1 MLPERQFIERVR
13 RMAGRSGAHEIV
25 RSIGDDC
32 AILQVQN
39 GEQLLVTTDLCVE
52 DVHFR
57 RKWHPAQSVGHRCL
71 ARGLSDIAAMG
82 GKPVACFLSLG
93 IPSTMQQKWVDEFLR
108 GLLRLAQ
115 KFKVTLAGGDTSGAD
130 KITADILVLGTV
142 PAGKAVL
149 RSGARPGDHV
159 YVTGELGG
167 AAAELNHLFAGKKIQ
182 PKPTNR
188 HFYPIP
194 RIEIGQLLRKK
205 GLATSMIDISDG
217 LSVDLA
223 HICEEGRVSALVEA
237 SAIPAAKGA
246 TADLALHGGDDYE
259 LLFTAPPHAKVPQ
272 RIGNVPITRIGTILR
287 KSSGHSVLQI
297 RNENG
302 RIKFLKPGGWQ
313 HFAKI

>member
-1 MLPERQFIERVR
+1 
-13 RMAGRSGAHEIV
+13 MAGRARVREIV

-32 AILQVQN
+32 AILQLRT

-57 RKWHPAQSVGHRCL
+57 RKWHAAQSVGHRCL

-93 IPSTMQQKWVDEFLR
+93 FPSTMPQKWADEFLR
-108 GLLRLAQ
+108 GLIRLAG
-115 KFKVTLAGGDTSGAD
+115 KFEVSLAGGDTSSAE

-149 RSGARPGDHV
+149 RSGARPGDYI

-167 AAAELNHLFAGKKIQ
+167 ATAELKRLYAGKRIQ
-182 PKPTNR
+182 PKPNR
-188 HFYPIP
+188 HFYPNP
-194 RIEIGQLLRKK
+194 RIEIGQLLREKN
-205 GLATSMIDISDG
+205 LATSMIDISDG
-217 LSVDLA
+217 LSVDLS
-223 HICEEGRVSALVEA
+223 HICEESRVSALVEA
-237 SAIPAAKGA
+237 NAIPAAKGA

-259 LLFTAPPHAKVPQ
+259 LLFTARPRANVPA
-272 RIGNVPITRIGTILR
+272 RIAGVPITRIGTILQVGPR
-287 KSSGHSVLQI
+287 HSVLQI

-302 RIKFLKPGGWQ
+302 RIKFLKPRGWQ

>member
-1 MLPERQFIERVR
+1 
-13 RMAGRSGAHEIV
+13 MAGKAQAPEIV

-32 AILQVQN
+32 AILQIQS

-57 RKWHPAQSVGHRCL
+57 RKWQPAQSVGHRCL

-82 GKPVACFLSLG
+82 AKPVACFLSLG
-93 IPSTMQQKWVDEFLR
+93 IPSTMPQKWVDEFLR
-108 GLLRLAQ
+108 GLLRLAR
-115 KFKVTLAGGDTSGAD
+115 KFKVTLAGGDTSSAE

-142 PAGKAVL
+142 PTGKAVL
-149 RSGARPGDHV
+149 RSGARPGDHI

-167 AAAELNHLFAGKKIQ
+167 AAAELNRLFAGKKIQ

-188 HFYPIP
+188 HFYPVP
-194 RIEIGQLLRKK
+194 RIGIGQLLREKN
-205 GLATSMIDISDG
+205 LATSMIDISDG
-217 LSVDLA
+217 LSVDLS
-223 HICEEGRVSALVEA
+223 HICEESRVSALVEA
-237 SAIPAAKGA
+237 NVIPSAKGA

-259 LLFTAPPHAKVPQ
+259 LLFSARPRANIPA
-272 RIGNVPITRIGTILR
+272 RIGGVQITKIGTILR
-287 KSSGHSVLQI
+287 KSSGRPVLQI

-302 RIKFLKPGGWQ
+302 RIKLLKSKGWQ

>member
-1 MLPERQFIERVR
+1 
-13 RMAGRSGAHEIV
+13 MAGKASAPEIV

-32 AILQVQN
+32 AILQTQT

-52 DVHFR
+52 DVHFG

-93 IPSTMQQKWVDEFLR
+93 VPSTMPQKWADEFLR
-108 GLLRLAQ
+108 GLLRLAR
-115 KFKVTLAGGDTSGAD
+115 KFKVSLAGGDTSSAE

-149 RSGARPGDHV
+149 RSGARPGDHI

-167 AAAELNHLFAGKKIQ
+167 AAAELKQLFAGKKIQ
-182 PKPTNR
+182 PKSTNR

-194 RIEIGQLLRKK
+194 RIEIGQLLRNKN
-205 GLATSMIDISDG
+205 LATSMIDISDG
-217 LSVDLA
+217 LSVDLS
-223 HICEEGRVSALVEA
+223 HICKESRVSALVEA
-237 SAIPAAKGA
+237 SAIPVAQGA
-246 TADLALHGGDDYE
+246 TRDLALHGGDDYE
-259 LLFTAPPHAKVPQ
+259 LLFTARPRANVPA
-272 RIGNVPITRIGTILR
+272 RIGGVRITRIGTILQAGPR
-287 KSSGHSVLQI
+287 HSVLQI

-302 RIKFLKPGGWQ
+302 RIKFLKPTGWQ